1 MRELLEPDY
10 GENQPK
16 FGDGDIVEILKE
28 MKSNGWDITTL
39 PQYVTYEHYMWKEY
53 HRLIYDGLTYP
64 DTLEYAVR
72 WLGYYTAPTTSILEY
87 PCDGMSGEIPGH
99 KKRGTG

>member
-53 HRLIYDGLTYP
+53 HRLIHDGLTDQ
-64 DTLEYAVR
+64 DTLKSMQSNGWDITLLQR
-72 WLGYYTAPTTSILEY
+72 RPSWSI
-87 PCDGMSGEIPGH
+87 PAMA
-99 KKRGTG
+99 